1 MYICVMVT
9 GKSSSL
15 GIPNFWENNNS
26 SQIPEYLIGNQG

>member
-15 GIPNFWENNNS
+15 GIPNFGENNNS